1 MIAKMLT
8 TLLALALQLSPSVI
22 WKAAVNHTEG
32 DRYQLVVSG
41 EIAKDYYVHP
51 MSDPNVGTLL
61 EVNTTD
67 RVFLAGKPVEEYTP
81 SDYKGEEVVTG
92 AYVLRQDL
100 QINGSGKVTVEGTV
114 TWSLGNGGLLEIRGS
129 GAIQDYSQEEK
140 SPWYALRNGIL

>member
-1 MIAKMLT
+1 MIAHILT
-8 TLLALALQLSPSVI
+8 TLLALVLQLSPSVI

-67 RVFLAGKPVEEYTP
+67 QVFLAGQPVEEYTP
-81 SDYKGEEVVTG
+81 SAQPENKDSETIREYQEDN
-92 AYVLRQDL
+92 DL
-100 QINGSGKVTVEGTV
+100 
-114 TWSLGNGGLLEIRGS
+114 WSRLFN
-129 GAIQDYSQEEK
+129 
-140 SPWYALRNGIL
+140 W